1 MLKRPL
7 ITNVVPVADIAGD
20 NTYNYELSVNPLST
34 LLLRLDVLNDTGTL
48 ADYHDYMSLAA
59 GILRVNLLYRGQSI
73 ISMSGADIAAHNY
86 LRWGILPEETN
97 TARTNND
104 RRQIVLP
111 IHLGRGPWDWESC
124 FPSTRRGELTLQVQL
139 DDAITGYDDMDF
151 GVDSIE
157 LLGAEPKEFER
168 RLTLSRTSGATGN
181 NDMDLV
187 PGRVIRDILLFGTTG
202 PNALTSFSTV
212 SWRNI
217 RLLVDNQEAVFSGV
231 DWETLKA
238 LPYIHGRQRSMS
250 RHHHGT
256 TTDGNA
262 QTSVTTLGYP
272 FGADAAMNGYAIMD
286 FDVTRD
292 DKFSLDTKDAK
303 KVVIRYNAGTA
314 DAVRAVQSEVIP
326 VSSLGA

>member
-1 MLKRPL
+1 MIRPL

-20 NTYNYELSVNPLST
+20 NTYNYELSVNPLSC
-34 LLLRLDVLNDTGTL
+34 LLLRLDLLNDTGTL
-48 ADYHDYMSLAA
+48 ADRVDYFDAMKA
-59 GILRVNLLYRGQSI
+59 ILRVNLLYRGQSI
-73 ISMSGADIAAHNY
+73 ISMSGQDIAAHNY

-97 TARTNND
+97 TTRTNND
-104 RRQIVLP
+104 RRQFVLP
-111 IHLGRGPWDWESC
+111 IHLGRGPYDPKSC

-139 DDAITGYDDMDF
+139 DDAATGYDDVDF

-157 LLGAEPKEFER
+157 LLDATPTEFER

-187 PGRVIRDILLFGTTG
+187 PGRVIRDILLYGTTG
-202 PNALTSFSTV
+202 PNALTAFSTI
-212 SWRNI
+212 SWRNV
-217 RLLVDNQEAVFSGV
+217 RLLVDNQESVFSGV

-238 LPYIHGRQRSMS
+238 LPYIFGRQRSMA
-250 RHHHGT
+250 RHQHGST
-256 TTDGNA
+256 VDGNA
-262 QTSVTTLGYP
+262 QTDVTTIGYP
-272 FGADAAMNGYAIMD
+272 FGADAMMNNYAILD

-292 DKFSLDTKDAK
+292 DSFALDTREAK

-314 DAVRAVQSEVIP
+314 DAVRAIQSEVIP